1 MKVLGLT
8 GGIGSGKTTVAG
20 YFGELGIPVYI
31 ADTEAKRLMVEDKGV
46 KDAIIALFGEEAY
59 KEDVPDR
66 KFIAARVFDDK
77 EQLEQLN
84 NIIHPAV
91 AIHFE
96 TWKNMQEAPYVVYE
110 AAILFEKGGYKK
122 CDFNLLITA
131 PFELKIQ
138 RLQQRDNSTL
148 EEIEARMS
156 NQWSDEKKARLADFI
171 IENKELS
178 RTRKAVQQLHETLLK
193 SA

>member
-20 YFGELGIPVYI
+20 FFRELGIPVYI
-31 ADTEAKRLMVEDKGV
+31 ADTEAKQLMTSNEKVRS
-46 KDAIIALFGEEAY
+46 AIIDLFGEEAY
-59 KEDVPDR
+59 EGALPDR
-66 KFIAARVFDDK
+66 KYIASRVFKDK
-77 EQLEQLN
+77 EQLEKLN

-91 AIHFE
+91 ARDFE
-96 TWKNMQEAPYVVYE
+96 AWKKIQHAPYVVYE

-131 PFELKIQ
+131 PLESRVR
-138 RLQQRDNSTL
+138 RLRERDKSTL

-156 NQWSDEKKARLADFI
+156 NQWSDEEKTKLADFI
-171 IENKELS
+171 IENRELS
-178 RTRKAVQQLHETLLK
+178 KTRQAVGQLHQTLLE